1 MVSAPGFTPGCY
13 RDETNVMRKMFFLL
27 LFAGVAQAQSPYENL
42 SVEQILARSMTE
54 LAPGL
59 YTFGSFAERSL
70 VVITDEGVIATDPT
84 NAEHAAAMRAAIAG
98 ITDVPVRYLVYSHN
112 HWDHVLGG
120 QIFKDEGATVVSHRN
135 CVAHFQARPNP
146 ELVMPDK
153 TVSGGER
160 IELGGRALKLMYF
173 GRNHGDCLLVM
184 QLEGTDLLFVND
196 LVTPYSVGLGFFPD
210 YDPGEYLRSLKAI
223 EALPGW
229 SRLTGNHGIPVAPK
243 DALAQRR
250 RYVEALM
257 AAVKTAMDSGRYQGE
272 ALYDAIELPEE
283 FRNMR
288 GYDRHIRRAAE
299 RIAYYYG
306 MGW

>member
-1 MVSAPGFTPGCY
+1 MKRLA
-13 RDETNVMRKMFFLL
+13 LL
-27 LFAGVAQAQSPYENL
+27 WLLACTAQAQSPYENL
-42 SVEQILARSMTE
+42 TPEQIMARSMTE
-54 LAPGL
+54 LSPGL
-59 YTFGSFAERSL
+59 YSFGSFGERSL
-70 VVITDEGVIATDPT
+70 VVITPDGVIATDPT
-84 NAEHAAAMRAAIAG
+84 NAEHAAAMRAAIAEL
-98 ITDVPVRYLVYSHN
+98 TDQPVRYLVYSHQ

-120 QIFKDEGATVVSHRN
+120 QIFKDEGATVISHAN
-135 CVAHFQARPNP
+135 CVPHFQARPNS
-146 ELVMPDK
+146 ELVMPDD
-153 TVSGGER
+153 TVQGGER
-160 IELGGRALKLMYF
+160 IELGGRQLTLMYF

-184 QLEGTDLLFVND
+184 QLDNSDVLFVND

-210 YDPGEYLRSLKAI
+210 YYPGEYLRTLKEI

-229 SRLTGNHGIPVAPK
+229 SRITGNHGIPVAPR
-243 DALAQRR
+243 DALSQRR

-257 AAVKTAMDSGRYQGE
+257 QAVEAAMDSGEYQGE

-299 RIAYYYG
+299 RMAYYYG